1 MGLLVQLGTALLRT
15 PLLWGPLAA
24 FGCYSLVRAS
34 GSDQPLVATYIHA
47 AWPLHAV
54 VCAFFVG
61 VAALLMKAFDIAG
74 QTQLA
79 GAPVLG
85 DAVDGQQPVSDVKL
99 LLTRIVE
106 LPQAWQNSYLI
117 RRFRSALELIDRKQ
131 SIEGLDAELHHLAA
145 RDAAEMRGS
154 YGLVNLA
161 LVALPMVAMLGGLLP
176 AAEPHE
182 TAANTLN
189 WAALGN
195 ALAAAMGLC
204 LALMV
209 ARYIVFRFEASL
221 LRKVDDQAAKELIGR
236 FQAGSSADPIAG
248 TVRRMAETVVRAT
261 ERLVVQQ
268 TELWKATVDAAHL
281 QWTQA
286 ANTTGTQLATTL
298 ATSLD
303 HSLTA
308 HATRLAAQE
317 KATAEV
323 QKAHWEHVIR
333 ALVQAAEGVAGAQQ
347 ALAKQ
352 TDSLGRVVDATAQL
366 EKLDAAING
375 NLGTLAGAQH
385 FEETVMSLTAA
396 IHLITGRLSQDGDG
410 RTLELPARRSG
421 QAA

>member
-1 MGLLVQLGTALLRT
+1 MSALLRT

-34 GSDQPLVATYIHA
+34 GSDQPLVVSYVQA
-47 AWPLHAV
+47 AWPLHV
-54 VCAFFVG
+54 VVGAFFVG

-117 RRFRSALELIDRKQ
+117 RRFRAALELIDRKQ

-154 YGLVNLA
+154 YGLANLA
-161 LVALPMVAMLGGLLP
+161 LVALPMLAMLGGVLHSLP
-176 AAEPHE
+176 AADMHE
-182 TAANTLN
+182 ATASNLN
-189 WAALGN
+189 WPAFGTV
-195 ALAAAMGLC
+195 LAAAMALS
-204 LALMV
+204 LALLV

-268 TELWKATVDAAHL
+268 TELWKATVDAAHM
-281 QWTQA
+281 QWSQA

-323 QKAHWEHVIR
+323 QKSHWEYVIR
-333 ALVQAAEGVAGAQQ
+333 SLLQAAEGVAQAQQ

-375 NLGTLAGAQH
+375 NLSTLAGAQH

-396 IHLITGRLSQDGDG
+396 IHLITGRLTQDGEG